1 MPHAEQ
7 SSKVYIEVV
16 PLCRSESDGAGVKG
30 GMAAMTVEPTGIP
43 VIILKEG
50 TQRTYGREAMRN
62 NIMAVRAI
70 AEILKTTYGPKGMD
84 KMLVDSLGDITIT
97 NDGATILDKM
107 EIQHP
112 AAKMLVQ
119 IAKGQDEEAGD
130 GTKSAVIF
138 AGELL
143 REAEKLLDKNIHP
156 TIIIEGY
163 KKALSRALE
172 VLDGIA
178 ETVSIDDTEKL
189 MKVALTSLNS
199 KAVKDA
205 REHLAKIAVEA
216 VRAIAEQRD
225 AKWYVDLNNVQII
238 KKHGGSLF
246 DTQLVRGIVLDKEV
260 VHPDM
265 PRRVENAK
273 IAVLDTPLEIEKPEI
288 DLEISI
294 TSPELIQRLME
305 KQEKIL
311 AEKVEKIAATGA
323 NVVITQKGIDEVAQH
338 YLAKKGILA
347 VRRVKRSDIE
357 KIARATGAKI
367 VTSVRDLKPE
377 DLGYAELVEERKVGE
392 DKMVFIEGAKNPKSV
407 TILIRG
413 GFERLVDE
421 AERAIRDALSAVADA
436 VMDGKI
442 IAGGG
447 SGEMEVAKGLTEFA
461 KTLSG
466 RERLAVEA
474 FARAVEA
481 LPQTLAYNAGHDPI
495 EALMKLRKEHEQG
508 RKWAGV
514 DIETGEPADMWER
527 GVVEPV
533 RVRANALKA
542 GTEVATLILRIDDV
556 IAAKRT
562 EEEEKKGKKEEEGKE
577 ED

>member
-1 MPHAEQ
+1 
-7 SSKVYIEVV
+7 
-16 PLCRSESDGAGVKG
+16 
-30 GMAAMTVEPTGIP
+30 MALQVAEPTGIP

-50 TQRTYGREAMRN
+50 TQRTYGREAVRN

-70 AEILKTTYGPKGMD
+70 SEILKTTYGPKGMD

-130 GTKSAVIF
+130 GTKTAVIF

-143 REAEKLLDKNIHP
+143 KEAEKLLDKNIHP
-156 TIIIEGY
+156 TIIIEGF
-163 KKALSRALE
+163 KKALAKA
-172 VLDGIA
+172 I
-178 ETVSIDDTEKL
+178 ETLNEISEPVTINDDEKL

-205 REHLAKIAVEA
+205 KEHIARIAVEA

-225 AKWYVDLNNVQII
+225 SRWYVDLNNVQII

-246 DTQLVRGIVLDKEV
+246 DTKLIKGIVLDKEV

-265 PRRVENAK
+265 PRRVENAR
-273 IAVLDTPLEIEKPEI
+273 IAVLDAPLEIEKPEI
-288 DLEISI
+288 DLEVSI
-294 TSPELIQRLME
+294 NSPELIQRLME

-357 KIARATGAKI
+357 KIARATGARI
-367 VTSVRDLKPE
+367 VTNIDDLKPE
-377 DLGYAELVEERKVGE
+377 DLGYAELVEERRVGE
-392 DKMVFIEGAKNPKSV
+392 DKMVFIEGAKNPRSV

-436 VMDGKI
+436 VMDGKLT
-442 IAGGG
+442 AGGG
-447 SGEMEVAKGLTEFA
+447 ASELEAARGVLDLA

-481 LPQTLAYNAGHDPI
+481 IPQTLAYNAGHDPI
-495 EALMKLRKEHEQG
+495 DALMKLRREHEQG
-508 RKWAGV
+508 NKWAGI
-514 DIETGEPADMWER
+514 DIETGEPVNTWEL
-527 GVVEPV
+527 GIIEPV
-533 RVRANALKA
+533 RVKANALKA

-562 EEEEKKGKKEEEGKE
+562 EEEEKGKKGGKEEEE
-577 ED
+577 

>member
-1 MPHAEQ
+1 
-7 SSKVYIEVV
+7 
-16 PLCRSESDGAGVKG
+16 
-30 GMAAMTVEPTGIP
+30 MAAVEPTGIP

-50 TQRTYGREAMRN
+50 TQRTYGREALRS
-62 NIMAVRAI
+62 NIMAVRAV

-107 EIQHP
+107 DIQHP

-130 GTKSAVIF
+130 GTKTAVIF

-163 KKALSRALE
+163 KKALAKAIETIES
-172 VLDGIA
+172 IA
-178 ETVSIDDTEKL
+178 EPVSIDDDEKL
-189 MKVALTSLNS
+189 LLVARTSLNS
-199 KAVKDA
+199 KAVRDA
-205 REHLAKIAVEA
+205 KEHLARIAVEA
-216 VRAIAEQRD
+216 VKAIAEKRGD
-225 AKWYVDLNNVQII
+225 KWYVDLNNVGMI
-238 KKHGGSLF
+238 KKHGGSIF
-246 DTQLVRGIVLDKEV
+246 DTRLVKGIVLDKEV

-273 IAVLDTPLEIEKPEI
+273 IAVLDAPLEIEKPEL
-288 DLEISI
+288 DMEVSI
-294 TSPELIQRLME
+294 TSPELIKRMME
-305 KQEKIL
+305 KQERIL

-338 YLAKKGILA
+338 YLAKHGIMA

-357 KIARATGAKI
+357 KIARATGARI
-367 VTSVRDLKPE
+367 VTNIDDLKPE

-392 DKMVFIEGAKNPKSV
+392 DKMIFIEGAKNPRSV

-421 AERAIRDALSAVADA
+421 AERALRDALNAVADA
-436 VMDGKI
+436 VMDGRI
-442 IAGGG
+442 VAGGG
-447 SGEMEVAKGLTEFA
+447 AIEAEVAKALREYI
-461 KTLSG
+461 KTLAEK
-466 RERLAVEA
+466 ERLAIEA
-474 FARAVEA
+474 YIRAIESI
-481 LPQTLAYNAGHDPI
+481 PQTLAYNAGHDPI
-495 EALMKLRKEHEQG
+495 DVLMDLTSAHAEGK
-508 RKWAGV
+508 KWHGI
-514 DIETGEPADMWER
+514 DIETGEIVDMWER
-527 GVVEPV
+527 GVIEPA
-533 RVRANALKA
+533 RVKINALKA

-562 EEEEKKGKKEEEGKE
+562 EEEEKKSEKKEEEEKE
-577 ED
+577 

>member
-1 MPHAEQ
+1 
-7 SSKVYIEVV
+7 
-16 PLCRSESDGAGVKG
+16 
-30 GMAAMTVEPTGIP
+30 MAMQPMEPTGIP

-50 TQRTYGREAMRN
+50 TQRTYGREAVRS
-62 NIMAVRAI
+62 NIMAARAI
-70 AEILKTTYGPKGMD
+70 VEILKTTYGPKGMD
-84 KMLVDSLGDITIT
+84 KMLVNSLGDITIT

-130 GTKSAVIF
+130 GTKTAVIF

-143 REAEKLLDKNIHP
+143 KEAEKLLDKNIHP
-156 TIIIEGY
+156 TIIIEGF
-163 KKALSRALE
+163 KKALYKALE
-172 VLDGIA
+172 VLDKIS
-178 ETVSIDDTEKL
+178 EPVDINDDEKL
-189 MKVALTSLNS
+189 IKVALTSLNS

-205 REHLAKIAVEA
+205 KEHLAEIAVET
-216 VRAIAEQRD
+216 VKAIAEQRD
-225 AKWYVDLNNVQII
+225 GRWYVDLNNVQII

-246 DTQLVRGIVLDKEV
+246 DTTLVRGIVLDKEV

-273 IAVLDTPLEIEKPEI
+273 IALLDTPLEIEKPEI
-288 DLEISI
+288 DLEVSI
-294 TSPELIQRLME
+294 TSPELIQKLME

-357 KIARATGAKI
+357 KIAKATGAKI
-367 VTSVRDLKPE
+367 VTSMRDLKPE

-392 DKMVFIEGAKNPKSV
+392 DKMIFIEGAKNPRSV

-447 SGEMEVAKGLTEFA
+447 AGEIEVAKGVLEIA
-461 KTLSG
+461 RTLSG

-474 FARAVEA
+474 FARAVES
-481 LPQTLAYNAGHDPI
+481 LPQTLAHNAGHDPI
-495 EALMKLRKEHEQG
+495 EVLMKLRKEHEQG
-508 RKWAGV
+508 NKWAGF
-514 DIETGEPADMWER
+514 DIETGEPVNTWEL
-527 GVVEPV
+527 GIVEPT
-533 RVRANALKA
+533 RVKANALKA

-562 EEEEKKGKKEEEGKE
+562 EEEEKGKKEEEKKE
-577 ED
+577 EED